1 MKKLFIIIALFV
13 IPICAYLF
21 FASGVN
27 RFIKL
32 PTLTQEVSEIPAHW
46 KRAANDSVKLQNKIT
61 IIGFTGTDIGEIKG
75 GITNLAHK
83 IYSKNRGFVD
93 FQVVYIAP
101 EQMKEAIEKEV
112 VLPLER
118 DVDFSSWHFVYAP
131 QEEIKPF
138 FDSFQLEQK
147 LQADSGSRFVFI
159 IDKKRNLRGRKGKN
173 KKGDDEYR
181 EGYDTQ
187 SAADLHNEMSDDVK
201 VILAEYRLA
210 RKENNTKENV
220 TE

>member
-1 MKKLFIIIALFV
+1 MKKLFIIISLFV

-27 RFIKL
+27 QFIKL
-32 PTLTQEVSEIPAHW
+32 PTLTEKVNEIPNNW
-46 KRAANDSVKLQNKIT
+46 KNTENETASLQNKIT
-61 IIGFTGTDIGEIKG
+61 IIGFTGKDINEIKG
-75 GITNLAHK
+75 SVTNLAHK
-83 IYSKNRGFVD
+83 IYSKNKEFVD
-93 FQVVYIAP
+93 FQVIYIAP
-101 EQMKEAIEKEV
+101 DGMQEQIEKEV
-112 VLPLER
+112 VLPLKR
-118 DVDFSSWHFVYAP
+118 DVDFSSWKFIYAP
-131 QEEIKPF
+131 SNEIEPF
-138 FDSFQLEQK
+138 FNSFQLQHK
-147 LQADSGSRFVFI
+147 LREDKGSSLVFL
-159 IDKKRNLRGRKGKN
+159 IDKKRNLRGRKGKD

-210 RKENNTKENV
+210 RKENNTVENV